1 MPLRKLL
8 AATIAGL
15 CLLPQMAAHAAD
27 SDADDYDEGT
37 VLKEAEEFFGAG
49 AEGLGDIVRKAFK
62 EQGRPNAYIKGEEV
76 AGAVVVGVR
85 YGQGTLQLK
94 DGRTQQVYWQAP
106 SVGLDVGAEAT
117 KVFVLIYDLDRPDAI
132 FQRFPG
138 VSGSLY
144 FVAGVG
150 MHYLESDD
158 IKLAPIRFGVGW
170 RQGVNIGYMDFTREK
185 TLNPL

>member
-1 MPLRKLL
+1 MP
-8 AATIAGL
+8 I
-15 CLLPQMAAHAAD
+15 
-27 SDADDYDEGT
+27 S
-37 VLKEAEEFFGAG
+37 
-49 AEGLGDIVRKAFK
+49 
-62 EQGRPNAYIKGEEV
+62 KGEEV

-85 YGQGTLQLK
+85 YGEGSLQMK

-117 KVFVLIYDLDRPDAI
+117 KVFVLIYDLDRPDTI

-150 MHYLESDD
+150 MHYLQSDD
-158 IKLAPIRFGVGW
+158 IKLAPIRFGAGW
-170 RQGVNIGYMDFTREK
+170 RQGVNIGYGFHA
-185 TLNPL
+185 